1 MKLTAYAY
9 HFYEVDSIR
18 LSFLWSWQHTSII
31 SMKLTAYA
39 YHFYDVDSI
48 RLSFLW
54 SWQHTPIIS
63 MMLTAYAYHFY
74 EVDSIRLSFLWSW
87 QHTPIISMMLTA
99 YAYHFYDVDSIR
111 LSFQHC
117 HIQFWTYN
125 FSIWFK
131 SYLSLTPLFMTN
143 RVVGCLKKMKN
154 GVSVTMKVLFY
165 LVCYA

>member
-1 MKLTAYAY
+1 VTGVSLY
-9 HFYEVDSIR
+9 
-18 LSFLWSWQHTSII
+18 LSQCMVTVELLVVCYII
-31 SMKLTAYA
+31 VSVK
-39 YHFYDVDSI
+39 
-48 RLSFLW
+48 
-54 SWQHTPIIS
+54 
-63 MMLTAYAYHFY
+63 LTAYAYHFY